1 MTPREKTN
9 LIKTLGAAIGFD
21 RVGVTT
27 AEPLQRAA
35 YYRRWLAAGHAGA
48 MGYLHRNVELRCA
61 PAQILPGARS
71 IVCVAL
77 NYKRPSDD
85 PAATVAKVPAGEK
98 GEPLGR
104 VSNYARGVDY
114 HVVLRRKLEFLIEK
128 MRLRVNEQFSARA
141 FVDTGPLIE
150 RELAARAG
158 LGWIGKNT
166 MLMHARAGSYLFLGE
181 IVSTLE
187 LEADAPATD
196 HCGTCTRCLD
206 ACPTAA
212 FPAAYELDASRC
224 ISYLTVEHR
233 GEIGAEIRQ
242 KIGDWV
248 YGCDICQEVCPFN
261 GKAPIGTDPDL
272 TQDLI
277 PSQLPLA
284 PLTEL
289 TSGGYK
295 RLTNGTAARR
305 ATRQMW
311 QRNAAIA
318 LSNMN
323 AGTAQPPA

>member
-1 MTPREKTN
+1 MTPREKTI
-9 LIKTLGAAIGFD
+9 LIKALGAAIGFD

-35 YYRRWLAAGHAGA
+35 HYRRWLGAGHAGSMA
-48 MGYLHRNVELRCA
+48 YLHRNVELRCQ

-77 NYKRPSDD
+77 NYKRSPEESV
-85 PAATVAKVPAGEK
+85 AAGAGVAAGEK
-98 GEPLGR
+98 GEKLGR
-104 VSNYARGVDY
+104 VSSHARGVDY
-114 HVVLRRKLEFLIEK
+114 HVVVRGKLEWLIEE
-128 MRLRVNEQFSARA
+128 MRRRVDECFEARA
-141 FVDTGPLIE
+141 FVDSGPLIE

-166 MLMHARAGSYLFLGE
+166 MLMHERAGSYLFLGE

-224 ISYLTVEHR
+224 ISYLTIEHR
-233 GEIGAEIRQ
+233 GEIAAEFRG

-261 GKAPIGTDPDL
+261 VKSPLGTDAEL
-272 TQDLI
+272 MRDLI
-277 PSQLPLA
+277 KSRTPLV
-284 PLTEL
+284 PLTRL
-289 TSGGYK
+289 TSGDYK
-295 RLTNGTAARR
+295 RLTKGTATRR
-305 ATRQMW
+305 ATREMW
-311 QRNAAIA
+311 RRNAAIA
-318 LSNMN
+318 LSNVN
-323 AGTAQPPA
+323 SKSTPL